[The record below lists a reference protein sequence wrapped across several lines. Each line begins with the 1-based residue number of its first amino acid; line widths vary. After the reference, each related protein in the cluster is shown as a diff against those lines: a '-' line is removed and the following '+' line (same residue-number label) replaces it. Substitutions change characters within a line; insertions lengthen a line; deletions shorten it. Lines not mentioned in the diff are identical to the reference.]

1 MLADGFLLVHKKYIR
16 CFFRLLWMSLDG
28 ACHGY
33 KTTIYVKGKG
43 LRLQL
48 KTRKGHLCIYL
59 KLGYS
64 HKIFLHLP
72 VNCWAKIYGRRRTI
86 RLYTLNYTLL
96 RNLAL
101 KIKSFYPMGLYK
113 VRGFFIEKEKFKIIE
128 GKSRL
133 GSGLAIMANNLK
145 NKLLLNKIRRIKM
158 KTKLSYELTS
168 SLIENGLENGN
179 FINNIKTK

>member
-1 MLADGFLLVHKKYIR
+1 MLYQRFLSNIKFKLKKNKVFTINSTILLVHKHYIR
-16 CFFRLLWMSLDG
+16 TFFTLLWMNLDG
-28 ACHGY
+28 VTTGF
-33 KTTIYVKGKG
+33 KTTVYVKGKG

-72 VNCWAKIYGRRRTI
+72 KHCWAKLFGRRRTI
-86 RLYTLNYTLL
+86 KLYSLDYILL
-96 RNLAL
+96 RNLVL

-113 VRGFFIEKEKFKIIE
+113 VRGFYIENENFKIIE

-133 GSGLAIMANNLK
+133 GS
-145 NKLLLNKIRRIKM
+145 
-158 KTKLSYELTS
+158 SYY
-168 SLIENGLENGN
+168 G
-179 FINNIKTK
+179 

>member
-1 MLADGFLLVHKKYIR
+1 MH
-16 CFFRLLWMSLDG
+16 LDG
-28 ACHGY
+28 VCIGY

-48 KTRKGHLCIYL
+48 KTRKGNLCIYL

-72 VNCWAKIYGRRRTI
+72 QNCWAKIFGRRRTI
-86 RLYTLNYTLL
+86 RLYALNYILL

-101 KIKSFYPMGLYK
+101 KIRSFYPMGLYK

-133 GSGLAIMANNLK
+133 GSGLVIMD
-145 NKLLLNKIRRIKM
+145 KLH
-158 KTKLSYELTS
+158 TKLNFIIIKNLNLTLHLKKLTYKCDV
-168 SLIENGLENGN
+168 SLIENGLESTLFFN
-179 FINNIKTK
+179 FK

>member
-1 MLADGFLLVHKKYIR
+1 MH
-16 CFFRLLWMSLDG
+16 LDSV
-28 ACHGY
+28 CIGY

-43 LRLQL
+43 LRFQL
-48 KTRKGHLCIYL
+48 KTRKGNLCIYL

-72 VNCWAKIYGRRRTI
+72 KNCWVKIFGRRRTI
-86 RLYTLNYTLL
+86 RLYALNYILL

-101 KIKSFYPMGLYK
+101 KIRSFYPMGLYK

-133 GSGLAIMANNLK
+133 GSG
-145 NKLLLNKIRRIKM
+145 
-158 KTKLSYELTS
+158 SGYY
-168 SLIENGLENGN
+168 G
-179 FINNIKTK
+179 

>member
-1 MLADGFLLVHKKYIR
+1 MLYNLSYKRRLYNPVKIIFESQFCFINGYLTNIKLVYKLKQIYFLKKGYILIHKKYIR
-16 CFFRLLWMSLDG
+16 CFFRLLWMHLDSV
-28 ACHGY
+28 CIGY

-43 LRLQL
+43 LRFQL
-48 KTRKGHLCIYL
+48 KTRKGNLCIYL

-72 VNCWAKIYGRRRTI
+72 KNCWVKIFGRRRTI
-86 RLYTLNYTLL
+86 RLYALNYILL

-101 KIKSFYPMGLYK
+101 KIRSFYPMGLYK

-133 GSGLAIMANNLK
+133 GSG
-145 NKLLLNKIRRIKM
+145 
-158 KTKLSYELTS
+158 SGYY
-168 SLIENGLENGN
+168 G
-179 FINNIKTK
+179 

>member
-1 MLADGFLLVHKKYIR
+1 MANARFKIKQKKVFSLSNSVFIIHKKYIR
-16 CFFRLLWMSLDG
+16 TFFTLLWVNLDG
-28 ACHGY
+28 TCHGF

-48 KTRKGHLCIYL
+48 KTRRGHLCLYL

-72 VNCWAKIYGRRRTI
+72 KNCWAKIFKRRRTM
-86 RLYTLNYTLL
+86 TLFGLDSVLL

-101 KIKSFYPMGLYK
+101 RIRSFYPMGLYK
-113 VRGFFIEKEKFKIIE
+113 VRGFYIQYEKFKIIE

-133 GSGLAIMANNLK
+133 GSGFG
-145 NKLLLNKIRRIKM
+145 
-158 KTKLSYELTS
+158 YY
-168 SLIENGLENGN
+168 G
-179 FINNIKTK
+179 